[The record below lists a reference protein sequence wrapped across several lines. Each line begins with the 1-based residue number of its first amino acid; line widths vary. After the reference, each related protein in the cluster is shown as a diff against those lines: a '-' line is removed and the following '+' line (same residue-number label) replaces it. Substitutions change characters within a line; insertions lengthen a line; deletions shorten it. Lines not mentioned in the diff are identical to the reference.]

1 MSNLLENYLTEP
13 ALAAELGKGLR
24 TLQLWRARR
33 VGPPWT
39 KNGNR
44 VLYPKDGVLRWL
56 EKQQV
61 EPVRQRRA
69 AVQPQSEALR
79 R

>member
-13 ALAAELGKGLR
+13 ALAAELGKGPR

-56 EKQQV
+56 EQQQI
-61 EPVRQRRA
+61 EPIRQRKTMQQQR
-69 AVQPQSEALR
+69 SEAR
-79 R
+79 P